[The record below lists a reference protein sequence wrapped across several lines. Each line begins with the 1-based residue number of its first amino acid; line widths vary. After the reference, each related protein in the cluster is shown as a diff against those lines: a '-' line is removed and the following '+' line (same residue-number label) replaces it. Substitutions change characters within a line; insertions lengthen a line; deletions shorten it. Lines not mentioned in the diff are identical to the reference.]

1 MLKVT
6 KSSTIIIYFKVKNN
20 SMQGTCEVCG
30 ANNVDLQ
37 KKETADGQT
46 QNVCNQ
52 CA

>member
-1 MLKVT
+1 
-6 KSSTIIIYFKVKNN
+6 
-20 SMQGTCEVCG
+20 MQGACEVCG

>member
-1 MLKVT
+1 
-6 KSSTIIIYFKVKNN
+6 
-20 SMQGTCEVCG
+20 MQRKCEVYG

-37 KKETADGQT
+37 KKRKQDGHT